1 MKTSASP
8 FTALALAE
16 QQLSTLD
23 AALLRRRLKQT
34 QSPCDVE
41 VSVAG
46 RLLKAFCSNDYLGF
60 ANHPQL
66 IAAMA
71 EGAAQYGVGSGASH
85 LISGHSQAH
94 DLLETELARTQA
106 KHIDDARALF
116 FCTGYLANITAVTA
130 LAGLGLGL
138 RAANPNA
145 GISIYSAKLNH
156 ASLIDG
162 VKLAAAQTKAAVHL
176 FDHTNLAHLTEMLQA
191 DSAAHKLIVTDGVF
205 SMDGDLAPV
214 TDLLTIAKAHDALL
228 IVDDAHGFG
237 VLGKYGHGILEHFH
251 IQSDRIVYIG
261 TLGKAAGVSGAF
273 VCAHQ
278 TLMECL
284 IQKGRPYIYSTATP
298 PAIAH
303 TVLASLHLIEGE
315 EGQARRTHLNQLIA
329 IWRQEMKL
337 HHWQASSSMTPIQPL
352 VLGSNAAALFASKQ
366 LDEAGYWIPAI
377 RPPTVPEGSARLRIT
392 FSANHSTQAVR
403 ELISELQKIEAS
415 VHNASET
422 KTV

>member
-1 MKTSASP
+1 MKSSTTP
-8 FTALALAE
+8 FTALALAQ
-16 QQLSTLD
+16 QQLDALD
-23 AALLRRRLKQT
+23 VALLRRRLKQT
-34 QSPCDVE
+34 QSPCDVA
-41 VSVAG
+41 VTVGG
-46 RLLKAFCSNDYLGF
+46 RQLKAFCSNDYLGF

-85 LISGHSQAH
+85 LISGHSLAH
-94 DLLETELARTQA
+94 DLLETELARTQLE
-106 KHIDDARALF
+106 HIHDARALF
-116 FCTGYLANITAVTA
+116 FCTGYLANITAITA
-130 LAGLGLGL
+130 LAGLGLQGV
-138 RAANPNA
+138 NQNA
-145 GISIYSAKLNH
+145 GISIYSARLNH

-162 VKLAAAQTKAAVHL
+162 VKLAAAQTKASVHL
-176 FDHTNLAHLTEMLQA
+176 FDHTKLADLNEILQA
-191 DSAAHKLIVTDGVF
+191 DSSAHKLIVTDGVF

-214 TDLLTIAKAHDALL
+214 ADLLAIAEAHDALL

-237 VLGKYGHGILEHFH
+237 VLGKYGHGILEHCQ

-261 TLGKAAGVSGAF
+261 TFGKAAGVSGAF
-273 VCAHQ
+273 VCAHK

-284 IQKGRPYIYSTATP
+284 IQKGRPYIYSTAAS

-329 IWRQEMKL
+329 IWHHELQL
-337 HHWQASSSMTPIQPL
+337 QHWQMSSSMTPIQPL
-352 VLGSNAAALFASKQ
+352 ILGSNAAALFASKK

-392 FSANHSTQAVR
+392 FSANHSIESVR
-403 ELISELQKIEAS
+403 QLMAELQKIETLVYTS
-415 VHNASET
+415 SET
-422 KTV
+422 KAV